1 VQNLVLYTQERI
13 VSVVV
18 ANTETVINV
27 RIALTAIATE
37 FFFKENYS
45 SLWDNKYKI
54 LPQVHMLDVFSCLM
68 LRAYL
73 HSKTID

>member
-1 VQNLVLYTQERI
+1 MPENLQNLVLYTQEGI
-13 VSVVV
+13 VAVIV
-18 ANTETVINV
+18 ANTETLINV

-37 FFFKENYS
+37 FFFKDNYS

-68 LRAYL
+68 L
-73 HSKTID
+73 